1 MANDRED
8 RDKPSWRD
16 RDAKNNKSPH
26 AIKDDKPGFK
36 SSKDKRQESLA
47 KKDLDDLFKPKIS
60 KEENKAWAAVMKLEG
75 SDFSKSAASYVE
87 KFGYP
92 KDWNDL
98 MYLLD
103 HEDAEFVTRALAHM
117 NDQFVD
123 QTPTKKELFAGKL
136 KVLLASCD
144 DYGLS
149 KTIQSILT
157 SQFPA

>member
-26 AIKDDKPGFK
+26 AIKDDKPVFK
-36 SSKDKRQESLA
+36 SGKDKRQESLA
-47 KKDLDDLFKPKIS
+47 KKDLEELFKPKIS
-60 KEENKAWAAVMKLEG
+60 KEEGKAWSAVCKLRGAE
-75 SDFSKSAASYVE
+75 FSKSAAAFVE

-98 MYLLD
+98 IQLLD
-103 HEDAEFVTRALAHM
+103 HDDPDFVSKTLSHM
-117 NDQFVD
+117 NDQLSE

-144 DYGLS
+144 DYALS
-149 KTIQSILT
+149 KTIQNIIT
-157 SQFPA
+157 TQFPS

>member
-1 MANDRED
+1 MINDRDD

-26 AIKDDKPGFK
+26 AIKDEKPAFK

-60 KEENKAWAAVMKLEG
+60 KEENKAWNAVMKFKGAE
-75 SDFSKSAASYVE
+75 FSKSASAYVE

-92 KDWNDL
+92 KDWNDM

-103 HEDAEFVTRALAHM
+103 HEDCDFVSKTLAHM
-117 NDQFVD
+117 NEHFAE

-149 KTIQSILT
+149 KTIQSILA